1 MEIYD
6 GGGFSFISLMRG
18 LFGLVILIGLAWVFS
33 SNRRAISWR
42 IVGLGLLFQLIIA
55 IAVLKVPFIKS
66 FFELLGMMFIKILDF
81 TKSGS
86 EFVFGDL
93 MDVESFGVIFAFQI
107 LPTIIFFSALTSILF
122 YFGIIQKIVYILAWL
137 LTKGLR
143 ISGAESLSTAGNI
156 FLGMTESPLL
166 IKEYLEKMNR
176 SEMFLV
182 MVGGMATIA
191 GSVLGIYIGILGGAE
206 YEGQLM
212 FAKHLITASVMAAPG
227 AVVIAKILLPQTEPI
242 TSGISISREQVGANV
257 LESIANGT
265 TQGIK
270 LAVNVGAM
278 LIVFIALV
286 FMVNFILFKI
296 GDWTTL
302 NEGIAVLTQNRY
314 EGLSLQF
321 IMGYTMA
328 PLTWAMGVPAQD
340 IATVGQLMGEK
351 IIMNEMVA
359 YFSFGDLLAAGTFQ
373 DSKSVIMATYML
385 CGFANISSIG
395 IIIGGI
401 GALAPG
407 KRVLLSQLGFKALL
421 GGAMASLL
429 SATLVGMILG

>member
-6 GGGFSFISLMRG
+6 GGGFSFISLIRG
-18 LFGLVILIGLAWVFS
+18 LFGLIVLIGIAWVFS

-42 IVGLGLLFQLIIA
+42 IVGLGLLIQFIIA
-55 IAVLKVPFIKS
+55 IAVLKVPFVKS

-122 YFGIIQKIVYILAWL
+122 YFGIIQKIVYVLAWL

-242 TSGISISREQVGANV
+242 TSGISISRDQVGANV

-302 NEGIAVLTQNRY
+302 NEGIALLTQNRY

-373 DSKSVIMATYML
+373 DSKSIIMATYML